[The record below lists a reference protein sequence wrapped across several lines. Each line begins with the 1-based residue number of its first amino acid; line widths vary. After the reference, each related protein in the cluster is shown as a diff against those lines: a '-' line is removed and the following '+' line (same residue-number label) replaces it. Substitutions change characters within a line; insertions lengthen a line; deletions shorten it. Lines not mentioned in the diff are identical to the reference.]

1 MHVTY
6 QRLWCVVHYPY
17 KDVKKTILGHI
28 HRLWPFTTCSWVTS
42 TLHTLRHGPS
52 TNSTYLWHLT
62 KIFTFQTSSLEC
74 QVYLASITHQ
84 NMRKSKLLSWILNV
98 EYILHNDRS
107 NTIGPNRQYTR
118 AYFKKLNTNQF
129 FDLHNPL
136 QTPSMRWNRLL
147 RLPCGVGKMGCVRRH
162 IWAWGGSFSMKKT
175 GISSEALHITR
186 SGARVLLSVLA
197 VNVPNPLFLV
207 YTKPCL
213 PSLSAWIEWV
223 SLIIFCVRFCPC
235 VRFFPRLAFYPIHP
249 SNDRTEP

>member
-1 MHVTY
+1 
-6 QRLWCVVHYPY
+6 
-17 KDVKKTILGHI
+17 
-28 HRLWPFTTCSWVTS
+28 
-42 TLHTLRHGPS
+42 
-52 TNSTYLWHLT
+52 
-62 KIFTFQTSSLEC
+62 
-74 QVYLASITHQ
+74 
-84 NMRKSKLLSWILNV
+84 MRKSKLLSWIVNV

-186 SGARVLLSVLA
+186 SGARVLLSVFA
-197 VNVPNPLFLV
+197 VNVHNPLFLV

-223 SLIIFCVRFCPC
+223 LLIIFWVRFCPRLDIAIIFLFLFFVVENFTWRKKIKNKICMQKLKISPLSVWSWKGRRPMFLSLIC
-235 VRFFPRLAFYPIHP
+235 V
-249 SNDRTEP
+249 

>member
-1 MHVTY
+1 
-6 QRLWCVVHYPY
+6 
-17 KDVKKTILGHI
+17 
-28 HRLWPFTTCSWVTS
+28 
-42 TLHTLRHGPS
+42 
-52 TNSTYLWHLT
+52 
-62 KIFTFQTSSLEC
+62 
-74 QVYLASITHQ
+74 
-84 NMRKSKLLSWILNV
+84 MRKSKLLSWIVNV
-98 EYILHNDRS
+98 EYILHNERN

-118 AYFKKLNTNQF
+118 IYFKKLNTNQF

-197 VNVPNPLFLV
+197 VNVHNPLFLV

-223 SLIIFCVRFCPC
+223 SLIIFCVRLFPC
-235 VRFFPRLAFYPIHP
+235 VRFFPLLDIQYWLYVYVSNVNKCWGSDLKVISINQKVVLAC
-249 SNDRTEP
+249 R

>member
-1 MHVTY
+1 
-6 QRLWCVVHYPY
+6 
-17 KDVKKTILGHI
+17 
-28 HRLWPFTTCSWVTS
+28 
-42 TLHTLRHGPS
+42 
-52 TNSTYLWHLT
+52 
-62 KIFTFQTSSLEC
+62 
-74 QVYLASITHQ
+74 
-84 NMRKSKLLSWILNV
+84 MRKSKLLSWIVNV

-162 IWAWGGSFSMKKT
+162 IWAWGGSFSMKKA
-175 GISSEALHITR
+175 GISSKALHITR

-197 VNVPNPLFLV
+197 VNVHNPLFLV

-223 SLIIFCVRFCPC
+223 SLIIFWVRFCPC
-235 VRFFPRLAFYPIHP
+235 LLLVRIFPRYWTSKIPNQTSNEKARTQCHGGSIITCVHTSLA
-249 SNDRTEP
+249 RCERRKLW

>member
-1 MHVTY
+1 MRVYNVITTY
-6 QRLWCVVHYPY
+6 M
-17 KDVKKTILGHI
+17 GHI
-28 HRLWPFTTCSWVTS
+28 YHLWLLTNWNWMISNLQFSSPWT
-42 TLHTLRHGPS
+42 P
-52 TNSTYLWHLT
+52 TNSTSLWHLI
-62 KIFTFQTSSLEC
+62 KIMTDPVCLLVHFI
-74 QVYLASITHQ
+74 YLASITHQ
-84 NMRKSKLLSWILNV
+84 NMRKSKLLSWIVEV

-162 IWAWGGSFSMKKT
+162 IWAWGGSFSMKKA

-197 VNVPNPLFLV
+197 VNVHNPLFLV

-235 VRFFPRLAFYPIHP
+235 VRFFPRLDFPE
-249 SNDRTEP
+249 SSTSL